1 MKIFGYEL
9 KKSTKEQNSDKLQK
23 SPVTPNL
30 QDGALVVDQFMR
42 QAADTLQYTAIS
54 ESELIT
60 RYREMSLYP
69 HCDSAIDDIVNE
81 AISVDEKE
89 PGIELDFSINSDLP
103 VSLKKKIIAEF
114 QVCLDLLNFKQD
126 AYKIF
131 RTWYIDGRIFYHA
144 LVKEGAEEDGIQE
157 LRYIDPRQIKKIVE
171 LDKEVD
177 PESNVQIIKGS
188 NEFFVFNQMGLKG
201 QMNYNSIPFFNF
213 NMPDLYNCYKLT
225 TDSVIYA
232 HSGIVDKY
240 ANIVYSHLHKAMRP
254 LNQLKMMEDASV
266 IYRIT
271 RAPERRI
278 FKVDV
283 AGMPHN
289 KAVQFVQ
296 DMMNSYRNNMIYNHE
311 TGEVQTDKQFYSMQE
326 DFWLAVKDGATG
338 SSIDTLPGGQNLG
351 EIADIEYFQRKFYQS
366 LNVPIGRLDSQNNF
380 NVGRVTEITRDEVK
394 FYKFIVRL
402 RQQFSQIFMEIL
414 KRQLLLKRV
423 VSPDE
428 WEVIKNYIYF
438 IFSRDNY
445 FGELKEQELMLTRLN
460 VLQAIEPHTGKY
472 YSHKYIRDTILKQSD
487 ALQKTIDKQIKEE
500 KEEYLEKTEDKA
512 EIDLATADSELE
524 ITKHKQHKKDGNV
537 KFEPMDSFNIDSLK
551 NAEERG
557 EAKRDK
563 RKTQEKYDDE
573 YGVDFLLEDLDL
585 MES

>member
-9 KKSTKEQNSDKLQK
+9 KKSTKEKNQSKLQK

-54 ESELIT
+54 ETELIT

-89 PGIELDFSINSDLP
+89 PGIELDFNLKSDLP
-103 VSLKKKIIAEF
+103 SALKKKITTEF
-114 QVCLDLLNFKQD
+114 EICLDLLNFKQD

-131 RTWYIDGRIFYHA
+131 RTWYIDGRIHYHA
-144 LVKEGAEEDGIQE
+144 LIKQGAEREGIQE

-171 LDKEVD
+171 IQKEMD
-177 PESNVQIIKGS
+177 SSNSNVEIVTGT

-213 NMPDLYNCYKLT
+213 NMPDLYSCYKLT
-225 TDSVIYA
+225 PDSVIYA

-278 FKVDV
+278 FKIDV

-296 DMMNSYRNNMIYNHE
+296 EMMNSYRNNMIYNHE

-351 EIADIEYFQRKFYQS
+351 EIADIEYFQRKFYQA

-402 RQQFSQIFMEIL
+402 RQQFSQLFMEIL
-414 KRQLLLKRV
+414 KRQLLLKNV

-428 WEVIKNYIYF
+428 WEEIKNYIYF

-460 VLQAIEPHTGKY
+460 VLQAIEPNVGKY
-472 YSHKYIRDTILKQSD
+472 YSHKYVRDTILKQSES
-487 ALQKTIDKQIKEE
+487 LQKTIDKQIKNEQ
-500 KEEYLEKTEDKA
+500 EEYLEKTEDKT
-512 EIDLATADSELE
+512 EIDMSSAEYELEMSKNADNEGDINFDSADSF
-524 ITKHKQHKKDGNV
+524 KSDN
-537 KFEPMDSFNIDSLK
+537 LK
-551 NAEERG
+551 NAEEAS
-557 EAKRDK
+557 EVKRDK
-563 RKTQEKYDDE
+563 KRNKQLTK
-573 YGVDFLLEDLDL
+573 EDLDL
-585 MES
+585 DMLLESVDDLME